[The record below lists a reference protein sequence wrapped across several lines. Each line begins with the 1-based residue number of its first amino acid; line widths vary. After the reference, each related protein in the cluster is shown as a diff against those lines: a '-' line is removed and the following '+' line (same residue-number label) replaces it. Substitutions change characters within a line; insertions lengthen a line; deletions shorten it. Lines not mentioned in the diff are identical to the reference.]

1 MSNSQKQPNAERNME
16 EGLPVDWVQPE
27 PAPLLDRSELLRPS
41 LYRAIIAEF
50 VATLLFVY
58 VGLLALMG
66 VDRADG
72 SSSNGAA
79 AGNTVGLL
87 GVAWAFGGAIFIM
100 VYCIAGISGSA
111 YLCKIS
117 VVVC

>member
-1 MSNSQKQPNAERNME
+1 ME

-27 PAPLLDRSELLRPS
+27 PAPLVDRSELFRAS

-66 VDRADG
+66 LDRADE
-72 SSSNGAA
+72 SSGGGAAAA